1 MCGGVDLSASNLTL
15 HGGCKNYLMRSPM
28 NHPLQSRLSLATAF
42 LACFLVTSPAHA
54 QQQINIDP
62 VLVTLDRFEEKSS
75 RAPLGMEIITANQI
89 EVAGHQSLPEFLS
102 SHSGISLVN
111 NFFGNGSQSAAID
124 IRGYGAVGDE
134 NTLVLLNGVR
144 IKNNDLSSVNWSSI
158 PLDSIDRIEIV
169 KGSGGVLYGAGA
181 TAGYINVITKR
192 QKPNERTANVR
203 TDLGSFGTR
212 SMDISGATSGDNAGL
227 WIFGQRY
234 NSDNYRENNE
244 ERRSVVK
251 LDYQWFGDVNTLTF
265 SAGAD
270 RQDLRTP
277 GDLRINPGGGT
288 PISSIDRQSSDSKN
302 DFSTLDGNN
311 VTLSLKQ
318 DMGRW
323 TIIEEISF
331 RDSDSSLFS
340 EVDDEFSN
348 IETTVWQLS
357 PRAKYDAADLLM
369 GSEFIFG
376 LDYFKWDR
384 THTRATTPSTIL
396 TQPFGVADLD
406 QTNLGIYGRGT
417 FGVTE
422 QLTAV
427 LGFRHEQ
434 QDGEA
439 NDAVNAAAPTPFG
452 TTNNAA
458 APKSQTLKNNAYDLG
473 ATYSMESGV
482 DIDVS
487 TSRAF
492 RVANSDEVFDNGFNG
507 QTFEN
512 DRTFVFLEPQV
523 SYTHEIGVSLACKQ
537 AFVSAS
543 VFQTDTRNEI
553 RLDPVEF
560 VNTNYSVTQRRGI
573 ELQTTWRD
581 ERWLVRCNFS
591 YIQPKFLNGE
601 RDGVS
606 LVNKDIPLVPRNKIG
621 LSADLALYNNYTA
634 GAKLNYTSD
643 QFMTNDEINSFGRKI
658 PSYSVLDL
666 NIRKNVGPWTL
677 ALNVNNALGRE
688 YFTFA
693 VNSTTTGSDA
703 FNFYPLPER
712 SVFIT
717 AGYAFGQ

>member
-1 MCGGVDLSASNLTL
+1 
-15 HGGCKNYLMRSPM
+15 M

-277 GDLRINPGGGT
+277 GDLLINPDGGT

-311 VTLSLKQ
+311 ATLSLKQ

-323 TIIEEISF
+323 TMIEELSL

-340 EVDDEFSN
+340 EGSQQFSN
-348 IETTVWQLS
+348 IKTEVWQFS
-357 PRAKYDAADLLM
+357 PRAKYNAADFLN

-384 THTRATTPSTIL
+384 THTRATTEF

-406 QTNLGIYGRGT
+406 QTNIGVYGRGT

-439 NDAVNAAAPTPFG
+439 NDAVDAAAPIPIFSGFSTPNNAAAPT
-452 TTNNAA
+452 
-458 APKSQTLKNNAYDLG
+458 SQKLKNNAYDLG

-482 DIDVS
+482 DIEVS

-492 RVANSDEVFDNGFNG
+492 RVANSDEVFVDAFNNN
-507 QTFEN
+507 TFEN

-523 SYTHEIGVSLACKQ
+523 SYTHEIGVSLAGNQ
-537 AFVSAS
+537 TFVSAS

-553 RLDPVEF
+553 RLDPVAF

-581 ERWLVRCNFS
+581 ERWLVKGNFS

-606 LVNKDIPLVPRNKIG
+606 LANKDIPLVPRNKIG
-621 LSADLALYNNYTA
+621 LSADLALSNSYTA

-677 ALNVNNALGRE
+677 ALNVNNALDKE

-693 VNSTTTGSDA
+693 VNSTTAGNDA

-712 SVFIT
+712 SVFLT
-717 AGYAFGQ
+717 ASYAFGQ

>member
-1 MCGGVDLSASNLTL
+1 M
-15 HGGCKNYLMRSPM
+15 NYPIQARFSFAI
-28 NHPLQSRLSLATAF
+28 PL
-42 LACFLVTSPAHA
+42 LACALVTSPTYA
-54 QQQINIDP
+54 QEQINIDP
-62 VLVTLDRFEEKSS
+62 VSVTVDRFEEKSS
-75 RAPLGMEIITANQI
+75 RAPLGMEIITSNQI
-89 EVAGHQSLPEFLS
+89 EAAGHQSLPEFLS
-102 SHSGISLVN
+102 SHSGLSLVN
-111 NFFGNGSQSAAID
+111 NFFGNGTQSAAID

-192 QKPNERTANVR
+192 QKPNERSVNVR

-212 SMDISGATSGDNAGL
+212 AMDISGTTSGDNAGL
-227 WIFGQRY
+227 WVFGQRY

-244 ERRSVVK
+244 ERRSVAK

-270 RQDLRTP
+270 RQKLRIP
-277 GDLRINPGGGT
+277 GDLGINPDGGA
-288 PISSIDRQSSDSKN
+288 PISLVDRKSSDSKN
-302 DFSTLDGNN
+302 DFTSLDGNN
-311 VTLSLKQ
+311 ATLSLMQ
-318 DMGRW
+318 DMGKW
-323 TIIEEISF
+323 TMIEELSL

-340 EVDDEFSN
+340 ESSQQFSN
-348 IETTVWQLS
+348 IKTEVWQFS
-357 PRAKYDAADLLM
+357 PRAKYNAADFLN

-384 THTRATTPSTIL
+384 THTRATNPTTIL

-406 QTNLGIYGRGT
+406 QTNIGVYGRGT

-439 NDAVNAAAPTPFG
+439 NDAVDAAAPTSFG

-458 APKSQTLKNNAYDLG
+458 RPTSQKLKNNAYDLG

-482 DIDVS
+482 NIEVS

-492 RVANSDEVFDNGFNG
+492 RVANSDEVFVDAFNND
-507 QTFEN
+507 TFEN
-512 DRTFVFLEPQV
+512 DRTFLFLEPQV
-523 SYTHEIGVSLACKQ
+523 SYTHEIGVSLARNQ
-537 AFVSAS
+537 TFLSAS
-543 VFQTDTRNEI
+543 IFQTDTRNEI
-553 RLDPVEF
+553 RLDPVAF

-581 ERWLVRCNFS
+581 ERLLVKGNYS

-601 RDGVS
+601 RGGVS
-606 LVNKDIPLVPRNKIG
+606 LANKDIPLVPRNKIG
-621 LSADLALYNNYTA
+621 LSADLGLAKNYMV
-634 GAKLNYTSD
+634 GAKLNYTGD

-666 NIRKNVGPWTL
+666 NIRKNAGLWTL
-677 ALNVNNALGRE
+677 AVNVNNALNRE

-693 VNSTTTGSDA
+693 VNSTTVGNDA
-703 FNFYPLPER
+703 FNFFPLPER
-712 SVFIT
+712 SIFLT
-717 AGYAFGQ
+717 ANYAFGQ